1 MTKKNYRKG
10 ILFGIIC
17 VILTG
22 FQPII
27 SLSRP
32 AEIDVMIFTAMA
44 CLIQALL
51 FFPITIMERKKIRSD
66 YLEDLFTYDE
76 MDSLLYGYKKNK
88 IFLLFLGTISAVA
101 MVLFFLGFELAGAI
115 NSSLAAK
122 TSIFFALMF
131 GYLIN
136 KEKISITQIIFVFI
150 IFFGLLLAIT
160 QSFIILEF
168 NIGVLIMIIS
178 AALLMLGHS
187 LTKPVIDRKKF
198 TPIFLVCVRNALSG
212 IVLIS
217 VYFFLFPIENVNLIF
232 KPVNIFFFFLMGAV
246 SSISLFFYYLT
257 LKYLEVW
264 KSTILMS
271 PTPIVTALFALMILG
286 EQFTIFHLIG
296 AIIIIFSIIM
306 IVKRKKK
313 YKGGNKNMIKN
324 YVGFIKKHLGY
335 MDEEMKIG
343 LDNPRNQ
350 EVIAKVPA
358 LLQKTIVIKVVES
371 HGCCSLKNTHC
382 IIINKK
388 EQKKGVRKK

>member
-22 FQPII
+22 FQPVI

-51 FFPITIMERKKIRSD
+51 FFPIMIMERKKIRSD

-88 IFLLFLGTISAVA
+88 IFLIFLGTISAVA

-168 NIGVLIMIIS
+168 NIGVVIMIIS

-187 LTKPVIDRKKF
+187 LTKPVIDRKEF

-217 VYFFLFPIENVNLIF
+217 VYFLLFPIENVNIIF
-232 KPVNIFFFFLMGAV
+232 NPVNIFFFFLMGAV

-313 YKGGNKNMIKN
+313 
-324 YVGFIKKHLGY
+324 
-335 MDEEMKIG
+335 
-343 LDNPRNQ
+343 
-350 EVIAKVPA
+350 
-358 LLQKTIVIKVVES
+358 
-371 HGCCSLKNTHC
+371 
-382 IIINKK
+382 
-388 EQKKGVRKK
+388 